1 MKTRRIWIGMGLA
14 AALLWLAACGEEI
27 TPGRTA
33 GEPVV
38 IEGLEVATAEASLLA
53 GAEVFVGTVESSAR
67 GQITS
72 RIDGRVKQIAFN
84 EGESVA
90 RGDVLVIIEDNVA
103 GDRLTEAQGAK
114 QAAVARADLAEKTYT
129 RYEKLFAQQAVT
141 PQEMD
146 RVSAEL
152 EMARQQLRSA
162 EAAVSAARTAA
173 SYARVVAPYDGRVV
187 RKEVREGSTVM
198 PGTPLLV
205 LDRAGKRQVR
215 AEISEAWAGRIKS
228 GEKLSVEI
236 PALVKRFEARVAE
249 VLPASDPRSRS
260 FQITLDLPEDP
271 DLKAGLYA
279 RVFVGQPEVPTVLV
293 PLPAVVE
300 RGQLRGM
307 FILDEQNIL
316 HYRLVRLGRVH
327 ADQVEILAGLSAGMR
342 YVVGGAEHAI
352 NGARLK
358 E

>member
-1 MKTRRIWIGMGLA
+1 MKTRTAWIGWGLA
-14 AALLWLAACGEEI
+14 ASLLLLTACGDEI
-27 TPGRTA
+27 APGRTA
-33 GEPVV
+33 GAQVEVD
-38 IEGLEVATAEASLLA
+38 GLGIATAEASLLA

-67 GQITS
+67 GMITS
-72 RIDGRVKQIAFN
+72 RIDGRVKRIAVN
-84 EGESVA
+84 EGESVKQGA
-90 RGDVLVIIEDNVA
+90 VLVTIEDNVA
-103 GDRLTEAQGAK
+103 GDRLAEAQGAK
-114 QAAVARADLAEKTYT
+114 QAAEARADLADKTYV

-173 SYARVVAPYDGRVV
+173 SYARVVAPYAGRVV

-205 LDRAGKRQVR
+205 LDRAGRRQVR

-236 PALVKRFEARVAE
+236 PALVKRFEAQVAE

-279 RVFVGQPEVPTVLV
+279 RVYVGQPEVPTVLV
-293 PLPAVVE
+293 PEHAVVE
-300 RGQLRGM
+300 RGQLHGI
-307 FILDEQNIL
+307 FLLDEQNTL

-327 ADQVEILAGLSAGMR
+327 GDQVEILAGLSPGMR
-342 YVVGGAEHAI
+342 YVASGAERAI